1 MTSNVASDEIAQ
13 HALQLRQ
20 EALEMSRN
28 RIAEN
33 LGMARGRSC
42 LGSRTSLGARTALRS
57 RGRLRSWW
65 ASLARAGPVQAPA
78 PRWTVPPSSGKPPG
92 LLEDRRAP
100 DGGLDRATPGVGP
113 GRGQGLRDSAERTLR
128 CSGGGGW
135 GTRAQKPYGSG
146 HSLCQPGC
154 LPACLG
160 PERAG
165 REERFRPEPVSWER
179 TFQPPSYES
188 ELTSWS

>member
-1 MTSNVASDEIAQ
+1 
-13 HALQLRQ
+13 
-20 EALEMSRN
+20 MSRN

-33 LGMARGRSC
+33 LGMARGPSC

-92 LLEDRRAP
+92 LLEDRRAA

-146 HSLCQPGC
+146 HSVCQPGC

-165 REERFRPEPVSWER
+165 GRSVSGQSLCPGRE
-179 TFQPPSYES
+179 PSS
-188 ELTSWS
+188 PLPTSQNSRLGPDPSLPSAPS

>member
-33 LGMARGRSC
+33 LGMARGPSC
-42 LGSRTSLGARTALRS
+42 LGSRTSLGARTALGS

-113 GRGQGLRDSAERTLR
+113 GRGQGLRDSAERDT
-128 CSGGGGW
+128 SMQW
-135 GTRAQKPYGSG
+135 GRGLGDKSSEAVRKWAQPLSARVPP
-146 HSLCQPGC
+146 CVPG
-154 LPACLG
+154 P
-160 PERAG
+160 
-165 REERFRPEPVSWER
+165 
-179 TFQPPSYES
+179 
-188 ELTSWS
+188 